1 MFGIALGG
9 AAIGVGVYFL
19 VRHDRSIT
27 GCAVS
32 SPNGIKLLNEGDQQT
47 YALVGDRA
55 GIKPENPIWVSDKTK
70 GRMLPATGRFSQRSC
85 RRTSVQ
91 RGGIAVSNAP

>member
-32 SPNGIKLLNEGDQQT
+32 SPNGI
-47 YALVGDRA
+47 
-55 GIKPENPIWVSDKTK
+55 S
-70 GRMLPATGRFSQRSC
+70 S
-85 RRTSVQ
+85 
-91 RGGIAVSNAP
+91 